1 VVDNTPVFQYD
12 GATSYDTIATEDI
25 GGKKH
30 QKFRLNIGAPGA
42 EVILARGQQTKAN
55 SLPVALASDQDVAT
69 QTTLALLLAVFPALL
84 ATNAG
89 AANAS
94 TMRVVQA
101 SGQTLAT
108 QATRSSS
115 STVASI
121 AYSTTNVTLLA
132 ANANRLGATIY
143 NGNTVGLVVKLGAN
157 AGGIASLVVPALGY
171 YEVPFGYTGIIDG
184 LWLAGGNTGTASV
197 TELLP

>member
-1 VVDNTPVFQYD
+1 MADNTPVYQYD
-12 GATSYDTIATEDI
+12 GAAAYDTIATEDI

-42 EVILARGQQTKAN
+42 EVILAKGQQTKAN
-55 SLPVALASDQDVAT
+55 SLPVTLASDQDVAT

-108 QATRSSS
+108 QPTRPSTATAVQ
-115 STVASI
+115 VAL
-121 AYSTTNVTLLA
+121 STTSVTLLA

-143 NGNTVGLVVKLGAN
+143 NTGNVNLNVTLGAAAN
-157 AGGIASLVVPALGY
+157 PTVVVPASGY
-171 YEVPFGYTGIIDG
+171 YEVPFGFTGAITG
-184 LWLAGGNTGTASV
+184 LWWSAGTGYALV